1 MDLSFGYVAFYL
13 FILLVTTWT
22 SDGLRRKVRD
32 IRDLKTKHRYNQIL
46 LDNIKQP
53 YEIIYPQQLD
63 HGRVSDISTRKHK
76 LRHHG
81 THEHVPQLTI
91 QIVMEGKKYRIKLI
105 QNEALLS
112 AGIVVKHY
120 EENNQQ
126 VITKT
131 VEHCYYHGHIKK
143 DDWSSVA
150 VSTCNGIRGVIH
162 LHNETYVIQPLNKD
176 DDAIEHPHVIFKASF
191 SNNESC
197 GNSQGLWSPFQEL
210 HKGELIKRTKFAN
223 AQKIHNQSGET
234 KQKLLKI
241 AMILDKSMYMGLEF
255 SQQHVIQYAVDV
267 ANIVDLYFRFRE
279 IGFEVALTYLEFWNL
294 RNMFPVVNSHR
305 SLLNNFILFKNEKLQ
320 MDNVYDAAFFVTGLD
335 LAGDKVGIAVP
346 DSICSTRG
354 VAVVKSGR
362 PFEPQ
367 QTATILSHMAGHI
380 LGIKHDEETFWRAIY
395 HEGGCSCKDEFG
407 CIMSS
412 SVLGA
417 GGVHSRMFSNCS
429 VSDLD
434 VSLNMGIASC
444 LWGAPKGLTE
454 FKQTCGNNIIERGEE
469 CDCGN
474 TEECQAKDPCC
485 DPNTCLLQP
494 WAQCRSG
501 PCCSNCSFLST
512 THLCRP
518 RQSECD
524 IPEFCDGHSGNCP
537 FNTYIEDGHPCA
549 EGTGYCI
556 GGICPTV
563 NVQCQGIWGADARS
577 GHDQC
582 FQRFNPT
589 GNFNGHCG
597 KDKSTGSYAKCQN
610 DDILCGLLHC
620 EGGSSSPK
628 YGSDKG
634 FSTTNV
640 NANSIEYECKTVH
653 GPALMDM
660 PHMGM
665 VQDGTKCGHNKICLK
680 NACVQLQNIPN
691 FFCPTDNASV
701 ICSNHGV
708 CTPGDQCFCEH
719 GWDGSD
725 CSIKLNYS
733 AVEKKSPLSHVS
745 ASSLGSTTTIEM
757 KVAPLSE
764 KESNKPEGSYLADLN
779 TPATSPIAENNAGI
793 STTLLIIILGTVVGG
808 LFIAMGVTLICYRRR
823 SPVKTVSN
831 SSQKTEK
838 KRRKKGWRSKKLR
851 NDTEDESE
859 LSELPPPPIIVMDP
873 DSVMPEKGILKN
885 STARLTALDHRN
897 SSDSNGGSHDSV
909 GPYMYDEDEDAE
921 AEEICNIFREDSTEN
936 MDHLQESAS
945 FDFVIPPPPQPPPP
959 QFPLPDYYPSPA
971 MLRRP
976 GQLEGHY
983 DYENPYH
990 QHIHL
995 LPQQQIPTWRT
1006 ALPPQTLSPPQSRI
1020 IKLRN
1025 LSELVQQLSNK
1036 ATIDLSPSP
1045 DDPPTNQLS
1054 PSTCTSED
1062 VRSSET
1068 ETDKMFNRASHSD
1081 HSPTSVTSSSTQHT
1095 SGPSFGNLS
1104 QYLLR
1109 RNESITKGE
1118 PNEEENGMKRG
1129 YRPHV
1134 PDHRTARDQYLQ
1146 NHNDLNIGY
1155 RQRILHKPH
1164 EDPASIDMPPPMNP
1178 INIRN
1183 IFTLGH
1189 TPGSTVSRDSNN
1201 TSHGSLNGD
1210 NCSFT
1215 GTGNSKNGY
1224 EKSSGYGSEQDHECF
1239 SIDGPS
1245 RSESHSRSES
1255 LSRSHSS
1262 SPPSYSAV
1270 IRTGPNRIQLVPAGH
1285 LIEDGREIEGIQ
1297 QELNRLLENLPRIN
1311 AGSFERSP
1319 LQSGATPSTPLTGPL
1334 PASRPLKDDSYDN
1347 GTPCIDRSLE
1357 EIPAHFSDK
1366 KSWSRKAKRPISVAV
1381 QGKADSN
1388 SNSSLDEV
1396 QSLILD
1402 GKSS

>member
-1 MDLSFGYVAFYL
+1 MDLFADCLHVL
-13 FILLVTTWT
+13 IILLTITWK
-22 SDGLRRKVRD
+22 SEGLRKVRD
-32 IRDLKTKHRYNQIL
+32 IRELKTKHRYNQIL

-63 HGRVSDISTRKHK
+63 QGRVIDLSTRRHK
-76 LRHHG
+76 IRHHG
-81 THEHVPQLTI
+81 TYEHIPHLTL
-91 QIVMEGKKYRIKLI
+91 QIVMEGKKYRIKLV
-105 QNEALLS
+105 QNEVLLS
-112 AGIVVKHY
+112 AGINVKHY

-131 VEHCYYHGHIKK
+131 VEHCYYHGHVKK

-150 VSTCNGIRGVIH
+150 VSTCNGIRGVIQM
-162 LHNETYVIQPLNKD
+162 HNETYVIQPLIKD
-176 DDAIEHPHVIFKASF
+176 EDVVDHPHVIFKASF

-223 AQKIHNQSGET
+223 AQKIHNQTGEA

-241 AMILDKSMYMGLEF
+241 GMILDKSMHMGLEF

-294 RNMFPVVNSHR
+294 QNLFPVEKHHR
-305 SLLNNFILFKNEKLQ
+305 TLLSNFLLFKERKLQ
-320 MDNVYDAAFFVTGLD
+320 MNNVFDAAFFVTGLE
-335 LAGDKVGIAVP
+335 LEAGKVGIAIP
-346 DSICSTRG
+346 DSICSDRA

-380 LGIKHDEETFWRAIY
+380 LGIKHDEES
-395 HEGGCSCKDEFG
+395 GCSCKDEFG
-407 CIMSS
+407 CIMSTT
-412 SVLGA
+412 VLGA

-429 VSDLD
+429 ISDLD

-444 LWGAPKGLTE
+444 LWGAPKGPTE
-454 FKQTCGNNIIERGEE
+454 FKQSCGNNIIERGEE

-474 TEECQAKDPCC
+474 AEECQSKDPCC
-485 DPNTCLLQP
+485 DPNTCLLKP

-501 PCCSNCSFLST
+501 PCCNNCSFLST

-524 IPEFCDGHSGNCP
+524 IPEFCDGNSGNCP

-549 EGTGYCI
+549 EGSGYCI

-563 NVQCQGIWGADARS
+563 DVQCQGIWGADAKG

-620 EGGSSSPK
+620 EGGNSSPK

-634 FSTTNV
+634 FSITNV

-653 GPALMDM
+653 GPSLMDM

-665 VQDGTKCGHNKICLK
+665 VQDGTKCGQNKICMK
-680 NACVQLQNIPN
+680 NSCVQLPIIPD
-691 FFCPTDNASV
+691 FYCPSDNSSV

-708 CTPGDQCFCEH
+708 CSPSDVCFCEH

-725 CSIKLNYS
+725 CSNRLNIS
-733 AVEKKSPLSHVS
+733 LVDEKIPLAQKSIVF
-745 ASSLGSTTTIEM
+745 LGSTTTLAF
-757 KVAPLSE
+757 KAALLNS
-764 KESNKPEGSYLADLN
+764 KEINKPEGILLADLN
-779 TPATSPIAENNAGI
+779 TPATSPIADNNPGI

-823 SPVKTVSN
+823 SPAKSVGIG
-831 SSQKTEK
+831 SQAAGK
-838 KRRKKGWRSKKLR
+838 KRRKKGWRSKKW
-851 NDTEDESE
+851 NYTDEESE
-859 LSELPPPPIIVMDP
+859 MSELPPPPIIVMDP

-885 STARLTALDHRN
+885 SSARLTAMDHRN
-897 SSDSNGGSHDSV
+897 SSDSNGGSHDQDSV

-921 AEEICNIFREDSTEN
+921 AEEIRNIFREDSTEN

-976 GQLEGHY
+976 GHMDSHY
-983 DYENPYH
+983 DYETPYQ

-995 LPQQQIPTWRT
+995 LPQQQMPAWRT

-1025 LSELVQQLSNK
+1025 LSDYVQQLSSK
-1036 ATIDLSPSP
+1036 GTIDLSPSP

-1068 ETDKMFNRASHSD
+1068 ETDKMFSRTSHSD
-1081 HSPTSVTSSSTQHT
+1081 HSPTSVTSNSTQHT

-1104 QYLLR
+1104 QYLLK
-1109 RNESITKGE
+1109 RNESVSKNE
-1118 PNEEENGMKRG
+1118 PTDEENVMKRS
-1129 YRPHV
+1129 YRSHV
-1134 PDHRTARDQYLQ
+1134 PDHRIGRDQYAQ
-1146 NHNDLNIGY
+1146 NHNDLNIGHHWPKMIS
-1155 RQRILHKPH
+1155 RSRDEPG
-1164 EDPASIDMPPPMNP
+1164 SIDMPPPMNP

-1183 IFTLGH
+1183 IFSHGH

-1215 GTGNSKNGY
+1215 GTGHSKNGY

-1270 IRTGPNRIQLVPAGH
+1270 IRTGPNRIQLVPAGQ

-1319 LQSGATPSTPLTGPL
+1319 LQSSATPSTPLTGPL
-1334 PASRPLKDDSYDN
+1334 PASRPLKDDSCDN

-1381 QGKADSN
+1381 QGKPDSN

-1396 QSLILD
+1396 QSLISEL
-1402 GKSS
+1402 KSS